1 MRPLKS
7 RWHRYVGDPTPGGL
21 VQRDSVDENL
31 QPESVAQ
38 APGTVRDGIGPGLPD
53 FGATVNNP
61 IVGAPNPARAWLAL
75 LPVNWAHVK
84 ITQAGGARR
93 LFPAPTLG
101 ARNQTGTVQARE
113 SQRIVRPAAGPW
125 DRGGAVGGGS

>member
-1 MRPLKS
+1 VASFTFK
-7 RWHRYVGDPTPGGL
+7 RYKGDPDPLPAPGADL
-21 VQRDSVDENL
+21 NAPQSL
-31 QPESVAQ
+31 AQ
-38 APGTVRDGIGPGLPD
+38 APGTVRDGIGPGLPN
-53 FGATVNNP
+53 FGATTNNP

-93 LFPAPTLG
+93 LFPAPVLG

-125 DRGGAVGGGS
+125 DRGGAVGGS